1 LEYTKDYLIFIK
13 INKMSQLHKNINIS
27 KSGLYDEDMNSKSKL
42 SKRKDNDK
50 DKENEE
56 STIFNEIDYGV
67 NIEESIIYLHGDI
80 QLGNLFDF
88 ISKVRIILANRPED
102 KKDAPINLLLNSN
115 GGDVYEALG
124 IIDYIESL
132 AVPVNIIARGRAMS
146 AGAMILCCG
155 TGVRAASKSTTIM
168 VHEASAEIFGK
179 SADIKANADHI
190 DELEEDF
197 YKIMAIKTNQNE
209 EFWRKACRKDYYMSA
224 AKAKELGLID
234 EIL

>member
-1 LEYTKDYLIFIK
+1 MNQEF
-13 INKMSQLHKNINIS
+13 KNIN
-27 KSGLYDEDMNSKSKL
+27 KSDYGLYDEDMNDKLKPSKQKNVEDDDM
-42 SKRKDNDK
+42 K
-50 DKENEE
+50 
-56 STIFNEIDYGV
+56 IFSEIEYGV
-67 NIEESIIYLHGDI
+67 DIKDSIIYLHGDI

-88 ISKVRIILANRPED
+88 ISKVRIILSNRPED
-102 KKDAPINLLLNSN
+102 KKQDPINLMLNTN

-132 AVPVNIIARGRAMS
+132 EVPVNIIARGRAMS

-155 TGVRAASKSTTIM
+155 TGIRAASKSTTIM

-179 SADIKANADHI
+179 SADIKANAEHI

-197 YKIMAIKTNQNE
+197 YKIMAIKTKQDE

-224 AKAKELGLID
+224 EKAKELGLID
-234 EIL
+234 EIV

>member
-1 LEYTKDYLIFIK
+1 MYTKDYLIFNK
-13 INKMSQLHKNINIS
+13 INKMNQLLKNVNIP
-27 KSGLYDEDMNSKSKL
+27 KNGLYDEDMNSKSKA
-42 SKRKDNDK
+42 SKRKDLED
-50 DKENEE
+50 E
-56 STIFNEIDYGV
+56 SPIFNEIDYGV
-67 NIEESIIYLHGDI
+67 SINESIIYLHGDI
-80 QLGNLFDF
+80 QIGNLFDF
-88 ISKVRIILANRPED
+88 ISKVRIILANRPEE
-102 KKDAPINLLLNSN
+102 KKGDPINLLLNSN

-132 AVPVNIIARGRAMS
+132 EVPVNIIARGRAMS

-209 EFWRKACRKDYYMSA
+209 EFWRKACRKDYYMTA
-224 AKAKELGLID
+224 QKALELGLID
-234 EIL
+234 KVI

>member
-1 LEYTKDYLIFIK
+1 MNQEF
-13 INKMSQLHKNINIS
+13 KNIN
-27 KSGLYDEDMNSKSKL
+27 KSDYGLYDEDMNNKLKPSKQKNVEDDM
-42 SKRKDNDK
+42 K
-50 DKENEE
+50 
-56 STIFNEIDYGV
+56 IFSEIEYGV
-67 NIEESIIYLHGDI
+67 DIKDSIIYLHGDI

-88 ISKVRIILANRPED
+88 ISKVRIILSNRPED
-102 KKDAPINLLLNSN
+102 KKQDPINLMLNTN

-132 AVPVNIIARGRAMS
+132 EVPVNIIARGRAMS

-155 TGVRAASKSTTIM
+155 TGIRAASKSTTIM

-179 SADIKANADHI
+179 SADIKANAEHI

-197 YKIMAIKTNQNE
+197 YKIMAIKTKQDE

-224 AKAKELGLID
+224 EKAKELGLID
-234 EIL
+234 EIV